1 VLGNKNKKGL
11 MWDTVGKAI
20 LILTALV
27 IIMLILARL
36 FGQSQGIADTIK
48 GFLGR

>member
-1 VLGNKNKKGL
+1 MLDLKHKKGL
-11 MWDTVGKAI
+11 MWETVGKAI

-27 IIMLILARL
+27 IIVLILARL
-36 FGQSQGIADTIK
+36 FGQSQGIAETIK